1 MNKKKQNIF
10 VITIA
15 ILVVIIGL
23 LTFVL
28 IRRENAEG
36 SLSFDKN
43 ASTWNQDEKK
53 ESLADSQIKIPGYD
67 NITFASGTYE
77 QQITLANPE
86 GNPCNFKFELY
97 IDQEKS
103 PVYESEMVKP
113 GTAIRNI
120 RMCKEVP
127 EGKHMLRIHILT
139 YDTESGKALNSAVS
153 NASLTV
159 I

>member
-43 ASTWNQDEKK
+43 ASTWNRNEKK
-53 ESLADSQIKIPGYD
+53 ASTSDTQIKIPGYD
-67 NITFASGTYE
+67 NLTFESGTCE

-97 IDQEKS
+97 IDQENS
-103 PVYESEMVKP
+103 PVYESELVKP

-120 RMCKEVP
+120 RMLREVP
-127 EGKHMLRIHILT
+127 EGTHMLKIHILT
-139 YDTESGKALNSAVS
+139 YDVESGKALNSAVS